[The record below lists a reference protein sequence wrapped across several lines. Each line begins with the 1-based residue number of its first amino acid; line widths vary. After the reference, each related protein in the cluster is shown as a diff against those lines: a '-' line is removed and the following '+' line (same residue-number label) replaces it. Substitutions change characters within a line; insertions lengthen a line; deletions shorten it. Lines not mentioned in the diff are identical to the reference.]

1 MVGDME
7 AIEFVFDRF
16 QCTTIGK
23 VNDGPSWWCR
33 TRTAS
38 HVFIAEKVQT
48 ALSLK
53 TYFGAVAS
61 QGKALTV
68 GLVIIVPH

>member
-1 MVGDME
+1 ME
-7 AIEFVFDRF
+7 AIELVFDRF

-38 HVFIAEKVQT
+38 HVFIAETVQT

-53 TYFGAVAS
+53 TNFGGLAG
-61 QGKALTV
+61 QGKALTTDLSITV
-68 GLVIIVPH
+68 SH

>member
-1 MVGDME
+1 ME

-16 QCTTIGK
+16 QCITIGK

-38 HVFIAEKVQT
+38 HLFIAEKVQT
-48 ALSLK
+48 ALPLK
-53 TYFGAVAS
+53 TYFSGAVS
-61 QGKALTV
+61 LGNALTV
-68 GLVIIVPH
+68 NLTITVPH

>member
-7 AIEFVFDRF
+7 ASEFVFDRF

-38 HVFIAEKVQT
+38 HVFIAETVQT

-53 TYFGAVAS
+53 TYFEGVAG

-68 GLVIIVPH
+68 DLVITMPH